1 MAFETILT
9 ETDGA
14 AFVITMNRPEKRN
27 AMSIKMTQ
35 EIAQA
40 CRDAE
45 ADPAVRGVIITG
57 GNAFFSAGADLNET
71 RAIKSFLDAYN
82 HMRAWEALTDVIENL
97 QKPVI
102 AAIEGFAVTGGWEL
116 AMACDIRVAAEGASF
131 MLTGSRIGTVP
142 GGGGTQRL
150 PRDVGLGRALEIH
163 FAAEPIDA
171 KEAYRIGAVNRLV
184 EKGGA
189 LAEAKKMIK
198 GYEKRAPLAL
208 AMAKRAVRA
217 GMQMDMKSA
226 LEYERFLVT
235 AVYGTED
242 RKEGISAF
250 LEKREP
256 QFKGQ

>member
-9 ETDGA
+9 ETDGT
-14 AFVITMNRPEKRN
+14 AFIITLNRPAKRN
-27 AMSIKMTQ
+27 AMSIKMTG
-35 EIAQA
+35 EIGEA
-40 CRDAE
+40 CRMAE
-45 ADPAVRGVIITG
+45 ADAAVRGVILTG
-57 GNAFFSAGADLNET
+57 GPEFFSAGADLNEAL
-71 RAIKSFLDAYN
+71 AINSFLDAFA
-82 HMRAWEALTDVIENL
+82 HMKRWEELTDTIENL

-102 AAIEGFAVTGGWEL
+102 AAIEGFCITGAWEL
-116 AMACDIRVAAEGASF
+116 AMACDIRVAGEGASF

-150 PRDVGLGRALEIH
+150 PREVGLGRALEIH
-163 FAAEPIDA
+163 FSAEPIDG

-184 EKGGA
+184 AKGQA

-198 GYEKRAPLAL
+198 GYEKRAPLSL

-226 LEYERFLVT
+226 IEYERFLVT

-242 RKEGISAF
+242 RKEGIAAF
-250 LEKREP
+250 LQKREAV
-256 QFKGQ
+256 FKGR